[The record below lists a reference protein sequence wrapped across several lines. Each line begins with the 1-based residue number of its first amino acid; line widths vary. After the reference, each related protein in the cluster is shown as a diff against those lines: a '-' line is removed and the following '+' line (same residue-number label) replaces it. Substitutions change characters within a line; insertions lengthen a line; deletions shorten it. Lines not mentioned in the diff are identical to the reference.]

1 MRPSVRVMVEEEGHP
16 DPRGAPGAAG
26 AAATSHPRVPIGK
39 QVAWRILDDRPLD
52 WTPSPRLV
60 NHFHTAG
67 RASGGI
73 ALAAGRGMGTIM
85 LVRTIH
91 CIVAVTVIAAAT
103 GVTLSSP
110 ARASCVATALRK
122 QALLADCMAGCARRA
137 RCRGEGR
144 AFDRAPCEER
154 CQSNYTAAVRGMPCD
169 PNVRCVPLPIIPVGL
184 DAQGRDPVP
193 P

>member
-1 MRPSVRVMVEEEGHP
+1 
-16 DPRGAPGAAG
+16 
-26 AAATSHPRVPIGK
+26 
-39 QVAWRILDDRPLD
+39 
-52 WTPSPRLV
+52 V

-73 ALAAGRGMGTIM
+73 ALAAGLGMGTIM
-85 LVRTIH
+85 LVRTIQ
-91 CIVAVTVIAAAT
+91 CIVAVTVIGAAT
-103 GVTLSSP
+103 GVTLTSP

-137 RCRGEGR
+137 RCSREGR

-154 CQSNYTAAVRGMPCD
+154 CQSNYAAAVRGMPCD